1 MMKCIMLVACVAVA
15 TPALA
20 QSSHYVRGYTTKNG
34 TYVAPHYQTNP
45 DSSLLNNWS
54 TKGNYNPY
62 TGKPG
67 TVNPY
72 GSSSRSTYGSSS
84 YGSSSYGYTQPS
96 LGYGTK
102 DSGSDDDDPQ

>member
-1 MMKCIMLVACVAVA
+1 MNKCIALVVCLAVA

-20 QSSHYVRGYTTKNG
+20 QSPHYVRGYVTKNG

-62 TGKPG
+62 TGKAG

-72 GSSSRSTYGSSS
+72 SPYSHSNTYSNPYSSTPQTT
-84 YGSSSYGYTQPS
+84 TQEQDCYLNCPN
-96 LGYGTK
+96 
-102 DSGSDDDDPQ
+102 